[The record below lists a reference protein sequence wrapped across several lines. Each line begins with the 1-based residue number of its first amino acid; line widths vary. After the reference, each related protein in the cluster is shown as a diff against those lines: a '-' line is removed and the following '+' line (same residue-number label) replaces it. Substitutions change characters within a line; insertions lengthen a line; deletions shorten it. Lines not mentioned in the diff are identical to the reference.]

1 MSCIHIPQDFFF
13 TDIYESFSM
22 HPIHWYLTQVV
33 TFFYLYFQSESVVWI
48 RISVPKCHGS
58 TKLLQVL
65 RAFGIPQRKHLY
77 FISVSGAFLGTS
89 LPPTPNWSR
98 FDLFI
103 DVYNIFTVFLLYL
116 LYFQLHTVFCLFF
129 LPAFSFFESKV
140 VICLCSAYAYA
151 VFMLMPCLCLCSVFP
166 AWCVLVQSFLS
177 LGCVAWGGGGGG
189 ASSRYVLKCWFFQR

>member
-1 MSCIHIPQDFFF
+1 MEIIQRYYSL
-13 TDIYESFSM
+13 SN
-22 HPIHWYLTQVV
+22 VK
-33 TFFYLYFQSESVVWI
+33 QSNVVWKNLFSLVNN
-48 RISVPKCHGS
+48 RAK
-58 TKLLQVL
+58 KFLQVL

-103 DVYNIFTVFLLYL
+103 GVYSIFTVFFTLFIVFLATHCILFIFLL
-116 LYFQLHTVFCLFF
+116 
-129 LPAFSFFESKV
+129 AISFFESKV

-166 AWCVLVQSFLS
+166 AWCVLV
-177 LGCVAWGGGGGG
+177 
-189 ASSRYVLKCWFFQR
+189 